1 MSSKQ
6 IFVNLPVKDLKKS
19 MTFFSGLGYTFNPQF
34 TDDNAACM
42 VISEQIFA
50 MLVTE
55 ARFRDFTPKKIVD
68 AQDSTEV
75 LIALSTDSRAGVDSL
90 VDKAISL
97 GGKEIKEPQDYGFMY
112 YRSFQDLDGHIW
124 ETLYMDPAHVQD
136 A

>member
-19 MTFFSGLGYTFNPQF
+19 MAFFSGLGYSFNAQF

-50 MLVTE
+50 MLITE
-55 ARFRDFTPKKIVD
+55 PRFRDFTPKKIVD
-68 AQDSTEV
+68 AHDSTEV
-75 LIALSTDSRAGVDSL
+75 LIALSTDSRADVDKL
-90 VDKAISL
+90 VDKALSL

-124 ETLYMDPAHVQD
+124 ETLYMDPSHVQ
-136 A
+136 